1 MKNVPLKQIHY
12 NGVTM
17 QIPQV
22 WNYQSEE
29 FTEED
34 GTKSYSM
41 SICAKGKDVRSIDI
55 NWGIIPEGSDAYTE
69 ACATYIEVI
78 GEDNI
83 DENEEPIVCFDFQGQ
98 EAHGFNIYTED
109 KLPCFFFC
117 TDLPSESKKRLLTV
131 LISAPNND
139 ELQSLIDFVEEFL
152 QVD

>member
-117 TDLPSESKKRLLTV
+117 VGLPSKGTNHLLTV
-131 LISAPNND
+131 LVTAAND
-139 ELQSLIDFVEEFL
+139 NDLQDLIQFVGTYLSIE
-152 QVD
+152 

>member
-1 MKNVPLKQIHY
+1 MKNIPLKQIHH

-83 DENEEPIVCFDFQGQ
+83 DENEEPIVCFDFQGN

-109 KLPCFFFC
+109 RLPCFFFC
-117 TDLPSESKKRLLTV
+117 VGLPSKGSNHLLTILV
-131 LISAPNND
+131 TAAND
-139 ELQSLIDFVEEFL
+139 NDLQDMIQFVETYLSVE
-152 QVD
+152 

>member
-1 MKNVPLKQIHY
+1 MKNIPLKQIHY
-12 NGVTM
+12 QGVTM

-83 DENEEPIVCFDFQGQ
+83 DENEEPIVCFDFQGN

-117 TDLPSESKKRLLTV
+117 VGLPSKGSNHLLTILV
-131 LISAPNND
+131 TAANDNDLQDLI
-139 ELQSLIDFVEEFL
+139 QFVGTYLSIE
-152 QVD
+152 

>member
-1 MKNVPLKQIHY
+1 
-12 NGVTM
+12 M

-117 TDLPSESKKRLLTV
+117 VGLPSKGTNHLLTV
-131 LISAPNND
+131 LVTAAND
-139 ELQSLIDFVEEFL
+139 NDLQDLIQFVGTYLSIE
-152 QVD
+152 

>member
-1 MKNVPLKQIHY
+1 MKNIPLKQIHY

-17 QIPQV
+17 QIPQI

-29 FTEED
+29 FREED

-41 SICAKGKDVRSIDI
+41 SVCAKGKDVRSIDI

-117 TDLPSESKKRLLTV
+117 VGLPSKGTNHLLTV
-131 LISAPNND
+131 LVTAAND
-139 ELQSLIDFVEEFL
+139 NDLQDLIQFVGTYLTIE
-152 QVD
+152 

>member
-117 TDLPSESKKRLLTV
+117 VGIPSKGANNLLTV
-131 LISAPNND
+131 LVTAAND
-139 ELQSLIDFVEEFL
+139 NDLQDLIQFVGAYLTIE
-152 QVD
+152 

>member
-1 MKNVPLKQIHY
+1 MKNIPLKQIHY

-17 QIPQV
+17 QIPQI

-117 TDLPSESKKRLLTV
+117 VGLPSKGTNHLLTV
-131 LISAPNND
+131 LVTAAND
-139 ELQSLIDFVEEFL
+139 NDLQDLIQFVGTYLTIE
-152 QVD
+152 

>member
-1 MKNVPLKQIHY
+1 MKNIPLKQIHY
-12 NGVTM
+12 QGVTM

-83 DENEEPIVCFDFQGQ
+83 DENEEPIVCFDFQGN

-117 TDLPSESKKRLLTV
+117 VGLPSKGSNHLLTILV
-131 LISAPNND
+131 TAANDNDLQDLI
-139 ELQSLIDFVEEFL
+139 QFVGTYLSVE
-152 QVD
+152 

>member
-1 MKNVPLKQIHY
+1 MKNIPLKQIHY
-12 NGVTM
+12 QGVTM

-83 DENEEPIVCFDFQGQ
+83 DENEEPIVCFDFQGN

-117 TDLPSESKKRLLTV
+117 VGLPSMGSNHLLTILV
-131 LISAPNND
+131 TAANDNDLQDLI
-139 ELQSLIDFVEEFL
+139 QFVGTYLSIE
-152 QVD
+152 

>member
-117 TDLPSESKKRLLTV
+117 VGLPSKGANNLLTV
-131 LISAPNND
+131 LVTAAND
-139 ELQSLIDFVEEFL
+139 NDLQDLIQFVGAYLTIE
-152 QVD
+152 

>member
-1 MKNVPLKQIHY
+1 MKKIALKQIY
-12 NGVTM
+12 FNGITM
-17 QIPQV
+17 QIPEV
-22 WNYQSEE
+22 WKYETEEYQ
-29 FTEED
+29 EED

-41 SICAKGKDVRSIDI
+41 SIYGTGKDVRSIDI

-117 TDLPSESKKRLLTV
+117 VGLPSKGTNHLLTV
-131 LISAPNND
+131 LVTAAND
-139 ELQSLIDFVEEFL
+139 NDLQDLIQFVGTYLSIE
-152 QVD
+152 

>member
-1 MKNVPLKQIHY
+1 MKNIPLKQIHH

-83 DENEEPIVCFDFQGQ
+83 DENEEPIVCFDFQGN

-109 KLPCFFFC
+109 RLPCFFFC
-117 TDLPSESKKRLLTV
+117 VGLPSKGSNHLLTV
-131 LISAPNND
+131 LVTAAND
-139 ELQSLIDFVEEFL
+139 NDLQDMIQFVETYLSVE
-152 QVD
+152 

>member
-117 TDLPSESKKRLLTV
+117 VGLPSKGTNHLLTV
-131 LISAPNND
+131 LVTAAND
-139 ELQSLIDFVEEFL
+139 NDLQDLIQFVGPYLSIE
-152 QVD
+152 

>member
-1 MKNVPLKQIHY
+1 MKNIPLKQIHY
-12 NGVTM
+12 QGVTM

-83 DENEEPIVCFDFQGQ
+83 DENEEPIVCFDFQGI

-117 TDLPSESKKRLLTV
+117 VGVPSKGNNHLLTV
-131 LISAPNND
+131 LVTAAND
-139 ELQSLIDFVEEFL
+139 NDLQDLIQFVGTYLSIE
-152 QVD
+152 

>member
-1 MKNVPLKQIHY
+1 
-12 NGVTM
+12 M

-117 TDLPSESKKRLLTV
+117 VGLPSKGANNLLTV
-131 LISAPNND
+131 LVTAAND
-139 ELQSLIDFVEEFL
+139 NDLQDLIQFVGAYLTIE
-152 QVD
+152 

>member
-1 MKNVPLKQIHY
+1 MKNIPLKQIHY
-12 NGVTM
+12 KGVTM

-22 WNYQSEE
+22 WNYQSDE
-29 FTEED
+29 FIEED

-83 DENEEPIVCFDFQGQ
+83 DENEEPIVCFDFQGT

-117 TDLPSESKKRLLTV
+117 VGLPSKGSNHLLTV
-131 LISAPNND
+131 LVTAAND
-139 ELQSLIDFVEEFL
+139 NDLQDLIQFVGTYLSIE
-152 QVD
+152 